1 MKQMV
6 NVGKEDA
13 CYTAI
18 RFCSAFYS
26 SQWEDENKISQV
38 GHSVSEIK
46 KKKEV
51 SNSEKAKVLM
61 KL

>member
-1 MKQMV
+1 MV
-6 NVGKEDA
+6 NMGKEDA

-46 KKKEV
+46 KKKKSV
-51 SNSEKAKVLM
+51 IQKKQ
-61 KL
+61 KY